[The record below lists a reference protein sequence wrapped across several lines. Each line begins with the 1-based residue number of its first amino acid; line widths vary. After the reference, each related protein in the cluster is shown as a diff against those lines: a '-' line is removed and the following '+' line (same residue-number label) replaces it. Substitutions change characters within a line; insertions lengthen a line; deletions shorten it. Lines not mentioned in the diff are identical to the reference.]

1 MKIHQMRAFNE
12 LMVAKSV
19 SEAARNLR
27 RSQPSVSATIA
38 SLEED
43 LGMQLFERRNG
54 RLLPVPEAEY
64 LHKECSEILSRLET
78 IGQNIRR
85 IKAIESGHISI
96 ASMPGPS
103 VFYLPGI
110 IADQFASRPEV
121 SCTVVSRSSD
131 AVRQL
136 MAAQHH
142 DIGLADYERGM
153 EEDTSLIRT
162 TVFRFECLCAVPCDD
177 NLAKAKAVTPKDLS
191 SKPMGALY
199 EDHSTYLA
207 TSQAFASRGCDMNVR
222 FRAQYFLP
230 ILTYVERG
238 LAYAIVDP
246 IAAESYRIYSAGNKK
261 LTFLPFKPAV
271 SFEVALILPA
281 LRPASQITQHFVDYI
296 TGEFRRIGGRVR
308 G

>member
-12 LMVAKSV
+12 LMVSKSV

-64 LHKECSEILSRLET
+64 LHKECAEILSRLET
-78 IGQNIRR
+78 IGQNMRR
-85 IKAIESGHISI
+85 IKAIERGHISI
-96 ASMPGPS
+96 ACMPGPS
-103 VFYLPGI
+103 VFYLPNI
-110 IADQFASRPEV
+110 IAEQFANRPDV
-121 SCTVVSRSSD
+121 SCTVVTRSSD
-131 AVRQL
+131 AIRQL

-142 DIGLADYERGM
+142 QIGLADYEPGTT
-153 EEDTSLIRT
+153 EDTSLIRS
-162 TVFRFECLCAVPCDD
+162 TVFQFNCLCAVPKGDS
-177 NLAKAKAVTPKDLS
+177 LESAKIVTPKDLS
-191 SKPMGALY
+191 NKPMGALY
-199 EDHSTYLA
+199 EDHATYLE
-207 TSQAFASRGCDMNVR
+207 TSRAFSKRGCSLNVR

-246 IAAESYRIYSAGNKK
+246 IAAESYKIYSGSNNK
-261 LTFLPFKPAV
+261 LTFLPFKPSV
-271 SFEVALILPA
+271 TFELAMMLPA
-281 LRPASQITQHFVDYI
+281 LRPASTITQHFADYL
-296 TGEFRRIGGRVR
+296 TDRFRSVGGRVR
-308 G
+308 A